1 MYNSLA
7 FHVMA
12 KPTGPL
18 CNLDCEYCYY
28 LEKENLYGNKTD
40 WRMKH
45 DVLEKYIKEYI
56 NTQAVPVISFTWQG
70 GEPTLLGLDFFEEVV
85 NLQKKYANGKRII
98 NSFQTNGLLIDDKW
112 CRFFRD
118 NNFLIGLSVDGPQKV
133 HDRYRL
139 LKGGKPTFE
148 KVMKGLDLL
157 KHYEVEFNTLTCV
170 TKYSSHR
177 AAEVYNFLKN
187 TGSRYMQFIPI
198 VERRATIQGD
208 YPVSLV
214 TQDYK
219 DAALVTEW
227 SVEPLQYG
235 RFLWNIFQEWVRND
249 VGAVFVNSF
258 DVALEAWTGRD
269 PGLCVFRE
277 KCGQGLVMEHN
288 GDLYSCDHYV
298 YPEYKLGNIM
308 EDSLKEM
315 VDSDKQIKFGADK
328 HDRLPTYCLD
338 CEFLFACN
346 GECPKH
352 RFKKTPSGEEGL
364 NYLCEGY
371 KFFFR
376 NIDPYMRFMAGELEH
391 ERPPMNVMEW
401 VGNGRK

>member
-7 FHVMA
+7 FHVMV

-40 WRMKH
+40 WGMKH
-45 DVLEKYIKEYI
+45 DVLEKFIKEYI

-70 GEPTLLGLDFFEEVV
+70 GEPTLLGLDFFEEAV

-112 CRFFRD
+112 CRFFKD

-133 HDRYRL
+133 HDRYRV

-157 KHYEVEFNTLTCV
+157 KHYAVEFNTLTCV

-177 AAEVYNFLKN
+177 AVEVYNFLKN

-214 TQDYK
+214 AQDYK
-219 DAALVTEW
+219 DAALVTKW

-249 VGAVFVNSF
+249 VGAVFVNLF
-258 DVALEAWTGRD
+258 DVALEAWTGRN
-269 PGLCVFRE
+269 PNLCVFRE

-298 YPEYKLGNIM
+298 YPEHKLGNIM
-308 EDSLKEM
+308 EDSMKEM

-328 HDRLPTYCLD
+328 YDRLPKYCLD
-338 CEFLFACN
+338 CEYRFACN

-352 RFKKTPSGEEGL
+352 RSKKTPSGEEGL

-376 NIDPYMRFMAGELEH
+376 NIDPYMRFMAGELEN

-401 VGNGRK
+401 VRDGRK